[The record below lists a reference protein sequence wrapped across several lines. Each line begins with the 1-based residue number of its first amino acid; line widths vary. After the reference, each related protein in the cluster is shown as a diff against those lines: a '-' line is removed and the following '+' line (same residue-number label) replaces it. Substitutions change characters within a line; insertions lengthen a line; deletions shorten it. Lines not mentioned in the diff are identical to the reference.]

1 MKGQADWS
9 CVAVSVSMCL
19 QAFRRWLPSLSA
31 DSINV
36 VVKARDSLQS
46 GSVNII
52 SYDLLSR
59 MDKQQSGRRFNV
71 LIMVCQEGL
80 LRKYVQLSAPKS
92 SFSHL
97 LPVPHRLCV
106 SVILCRM
113 NLTS

>member
-1 MKGQADWS
+1 MR
-9 CVAVSVSMCL
+9 L

-36 VVKARDSLQS
+36 VVKAKDSLQS
-46 GSVNII
+46 GLVNII

-80 LRKYVQLSAPKS
+80 LGKYVQLSAPKS
-92 SFSHL
+92 FLSHF
-97 LPVPHRLCV
+97 LPVLRRMCV